1 MTRLRDGSLDMRI
14 LLTGSPGIGKTT
26 VIHRTLRNL
35 GGIKCA
41 GFYTEEKRDS
51 GQRRGFWIRTLDG
64 EEGTLASIGYGRG
77 PRVGRYLIHVE
88 EFERLVLSRINP
100 EYSPAELY
108 VIDEIGKMELMSK
121 RFREGVINLMASRS
135 NLLATVAKRGKGFL
149 DQLKGRNDVEL
160 IEVTRK
166 NRDLL
171 PKILS
176 QKILRELR
184 CIHDDI

>member
-1 MTRLRDGSLDMRI
+1 MTRLRDGFLDMRI

-26 VIHRTLRNL
+26 VIHRILRDL
-35 GGIKCA
+35 RGIKCA
-41 GFYTEEKRDS
+41 GFYTEEKRYS

-121 RFREGVINLMASRS
+121 RFREGVITLLASRS

-160 IEVTRK
+160 VEVTK
-166 NRDLL
+166 ENRDLL
-171 PKILS
+171 PESIAIKI
-176 QKILRELR
+176 ITELKGLEST
-184 CIHDDI
+184 I